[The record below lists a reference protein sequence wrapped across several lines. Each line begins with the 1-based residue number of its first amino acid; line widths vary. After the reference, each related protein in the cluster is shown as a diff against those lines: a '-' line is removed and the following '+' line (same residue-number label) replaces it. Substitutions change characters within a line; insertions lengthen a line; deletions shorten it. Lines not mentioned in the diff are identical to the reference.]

1 MKLLLEAGADVEAKD
16 NEGRTAFTWAA
27 RGRAVLD
34 GQVSGNDVA
43 RLRALIDAGCA
54 HDLVAVPG

>member
-27 RGRAVLD
+27 RGRAVVD
-34 GQVSGNDVA
+34 GQASGNDVA
-43 RLRALIDAGCA
+43 RLRALIDAGCV

>member
-27 RGRAVLD
+27 RGKAVLD
-34 GQVSGNDVA
+34 GQASA
-43 RLRALIDAGCA
+43 SL
-54 HDLVAVPG
+54 